1 MTVPPIV
8 ERELRVASRLPWT
21 YWLRVVVATC
31 GLLAGCLGLAET
43 QRQGLVTN
51 GTGSGEPIYYLVS
64 ILGLLLAGLSGF
76 LFTTD
81 SVSVEKREGTLG
93 LLFLTDLRSHE
104 IILGKFVAHAL
115 AALYCQL
122 ALVPILGLSLL
133 MGGISMM
140 DCVRMAAALLVVT
153 FASLSLGLLASI
165 LTREVQRAVGL
176 NTLLEMGVWGGGFM
190 VYGVLLLLHYWRV
203 GGEVP
208 DGWND
213 WLLSL
218 NPVTAFMAS
227 RSVLPGMART
237 SGYLLSLGFS
247 GGCGV
252 VALGLATWWLP
263 RSWQDRETR
272 SSRRGLSAWLQRL
285 RFSRPGMAERF
296 RGRLLD
302 VNPVL
307 WLSARHWIRG
317 WLVWG
322 VVIGVL
328 VSFMGLGWEV
338 SRRDD
343 SRAAM
348 LAFLVW
354 SALVIHLV
362 LKSWMANEAPRQF
375 LEDRAT
381 GAMELLLTTS
391 LTDREILEGR
401 WRALRRQFLGP
412 MVAVLVL
419 ETILLPGVAAIE
431 PDDSGYSLAVAL
443 LSMVF
448 LVLDLW
454 AIGWLGLWVGVSGG
468 GRTAASSVMIR
479 IVVLPVVVWIPLMA
493 MSAVGGGG
501 GESARA
507 FILWAVVGTLNSVV
521 WGAWSRGQ
529 LEERFREMAIRRRVT
544 RPGVLGWFSRNEKP
558 GSRPGA

>member
-21 YWLRVVVATC
+21 YWLRVVVAGC
-31 GLLAGCLGLAET
+31 GLLAGGLALFLG
-43 QRQGLVTN
+43 QAQGLFSGGVL
-51 GTGSGEPIYYLVS
+51 SGEPVYYLVS
-64 ILGLLLAGLSGF
+64 SLGLLLAGLSGF

-104 IILGKFVAHAL
+104 IVLGKFVAHAL

-122 ALVPILGLSLL
+122 ALVPILSLSLL
-133 MGGISMM
+133 LGGISVM
-140 DCVRMAAALLVVT
+140 DCVRMAAVLMTVT
-153 FASLSLGLLASI
+153 FTALSLGLLASI

-176 NTLLEMGVWGGGFM
+176 NTLLSLAVWGGGFI
-190 VYGVLLLLHYWRV
+190 VYGLLLLLHYWRI

-218 NPVTAFMAS
+218 NPFTAFIAA
-227 RSVLPGMART
+227 RSVLPGMSQA
-237 SGYLLSLGFS
+237 SEYFLSLGFS

-252 VALGLATWWLP
+252 VALGVATWCLP
-263 RSWQDRETR
+263 RSWQDRGTR
-272 SSRRGLSAWLQRL
+272 SARRGLSAWLQRL
-285 RFSRPGMAERF
+285 RFPRPGMADQF

-302 VNPVL
+302 GNPVL

-322 VVIGVL
+322 VLIGVL
-328 VSFMGLGWEV
+328 VSFVGFGWEV
-338 SRRDD
+338 SRGDD
-343 SRAAM
+343 SRGVM
-348 LAFLVW
+348 MAFLVW

-412 MVAVLVL
+412 MVAALVLDSIILLLVLVT
-419 ETILLPGVAAIE
+419 ESWSVGA
-431 PDDSGYSLAVAL
+431 SLGLIL

-468 GRTAASSVMIR
+468 GRTTASSVTAR
-479 IVVLPVVVWIPLMA
+479 IVVLPVLVWIPLMA

-501 GESARA
+501 DEGGMALA
-507 FILWAVVGTLNSVV
+507 LWAFVGIFNSVV
-521 WGAWSRGQ
+521 WGAWSRSQ
-529 LEERFREMAIRRRVT
+529 LEERFREMAIRRPIT

>member
-1 MTVPPIV
+1 MTLPPII
-8 ERELRVASRLPWT
+8 ERELRVASRLSWT
-21 YWLRVVVATC
+21 YWLRVLVATC
-31 GLLAGCLGLAET
+31 GLLAGCLALFLGQA
-43 QRQGLVTN
+43 QGLITN
-51 GTGSGEPIYYLVS
+51 GTPSGEPVYYLVS
-64 ILGLLLAGLSGF
+64 ALGLLLAGLSGF
-76 LFTTD
+76 LFTSD
-81 SVSVEKREGTLG
+81 SVSMEKREGTLG

-104 IILGKFVAHAL
+104 IVLGKFVAHAL

-140 DCVRMAAALLVVT
+140 DCVRMAVVLLVMT
-153 FASLSLGLLASI
+153 FTSLSLGLLASI

-176 NTLLEMGVWGGGFM
+176 NTLLSIGVWGGGFM
-190 VYGVLLLLHYWRV
+190 AYGVLLLIHYWRV
-203 GGEVP
+203 GGDVP
-208 DGWND
+208 EGWND

-218 NPVTAFMAS
+218 NPFTAFIAS
-227 RSVLPGMART
+227 QSTLPGMAQT
-237 SGYLLSLGFS
+237 SGFLLSLGFS
-247 GGCGV
+247 GGCGI
-252 VALGLATWWLP
+252 VALLLAIWRLP
-263 RSWQDRETR
+263 HCWQDRGVR
-272 SSRRGLSAWLQRL
+272 SARWGLSAGLKRL
-285 RFSRPGMAERF
+285 RFPRPGMADRF

-322 VVIGVL
+322 VLIGVL
-328 VSFMGLGWEV
+328 VSFVGFGWEV
-338 SRRDD
+338 SRGDD
-343 SRAAM
+343 SSGTM
-348 LAFLVW
+348 MAFLIW

-362 LKSWMANEAPRQF
+362 LKSWMANESPRQF

-412 MVAVLVL
+412 MVAALLIDALCLLMASLV
-419 ETILLPGVAAIE
+419 EPG
-431 PDDSGYSLAVAL
+431 GLNYSLGFVL

-454 AIGWLGLWVGVSGG
+454 AIGWLGLWTGVSGG
-468 GRTAASSVMIR
+468 GRSAASSVMVR

-501 GESARA
+501 GEGGMA
-507 FILWAVVGTLNSVV
+507 FVLWALVGTLNSVV
-521 WGAWSRGQ
+521 WGAWSRSQ
-529 LEERFREMAIRRRVT
+529 IEERFREMAIRRPVA

-558 GSRPGA
+558 GSRPRA

>member
-1 MTVPPIV
+1 MTLPPIV
-8 ERELRVASRLPWT
+8 DRELRVASRLPWT
-21 YWLRVVVATC
+21 YWLRVVVAGC
-31 GLLAGCLGLAET
+31 GLLAGCLALFLGQA
-43 QRQGLVTN
+43 QGLISN
-51 GTGSGEPIYYLVS
+51 GTPSGEPVYYLVS
-64 ILGLLLAGLSGF
+64 ALGLLLAGLSGF
-76 LFTTD
+76 LFTSD

-104 IILGKFVAHAL
+104 IVLGKFVAHAL

-140 DCVRMAAALLVVT
+140 DCLRMAAVLLVVT
-153 FASLSLGLLASI
+153 FTSLSLGLLASI

-176 NTLLEMGVWGGGFM
+176 NTLLSLAVWGGGFM
-190 VYGVLLLLHYWRV
+190 IYGLLLLLHIWRI
-203 GGEVP
+203 GGDVP

-218 NPVTAFMAS
+218 NPFTAFIAS
-227 RSVLPGMART
+227 RSVLPGMSQT
-237 SGYLLSLGFS
+237 SGYFLSLGFS
-247 GGCGV
+247 GGCGI
-252 VALGLATWWLP
+252 VALVLATLALP
-263 RSWQDRETR
+263 RSWQDRGAR
-272 SSRRGLSAWLQRL
+272 SARWGLSAGLKRL
-285 RFSRPGMAERF
+285 RFPRPGMADRF

-317 WLVWG
+317 WLVWW
-322 VVIGVL
+322 VLIGVL
-328 VSFMGLGWEV
+328 VSFVGFGWEV
-338 SRRDD
+338 SRGDD
-343 SRAAM
+343 SSGTM
-348 LAFLVW
+348 MAFLIW

-362 LKSWMANEAPRQF
+362 LKSWMANESPRQF
-375 LEDRAT
+375 LEDRAN

-412 MVAVLVL
+412 MVAALVL
-419 ETILLPGVAAIE
+419 DSVLFLLAVTIE
-431 PDDSGYSLAVAL
+431 PGGLSYSLGFVL

-454 AIGWLGLWVGVSGG
+454 AIGWLGLWTGVSGG
-468 GRTAASSVMIR
+468 GRSAASSVMVR

-501 GESARA
+501 GEGGMA
-507 FILWAVVGTLNSVV
+507 FALWALVGTLNSVV
-521 WGAWSRGQ
+521 WGAWSRSQ
-529 LEERFREMAIRRRVT
+529 IDERFREMAIRRPVARA
-544 RPGVLGWFSRNEKP
+544 GVLGWFARNEKP
-558 GSRPGA
+558 GSRPRA

>member
-8 ERELRVASRLPWT
+8 ERELRIASRHPWT
-21 YWLRVVVATC
+21 YWLRVVVATG
-31 GLLAGCLGLAET
+31 GLLAGCLALAIS
-43 QRQGLVTN
+43 QGQSWNTN
-51 GTGSGEPIYYLVS
+51 GTASGEPVYYLVS
-64 ILGLLLAGLSGF
+64 ALGLLLAGLSGF

-104 IILGKFVAHAL
+104 IVLGKFVAHAL

-133 MGGISMM
+133 MGGIAMV
-140 DCVRMAAALLVVT
+140 DCVRMAAVLLVVT
-153 FASLSLGLLASI
+153 FTSLSLGLLASI

-176 NTLLEMGVWGGGFM
+176 NTLLSLAVWGGGFM
-190 VYGVLLLLHYWRV
+190 VYGLLLLLHIWRI
-203 GGEVP
+203 GGDVP

-218 NPVTAFMAS
+218 NPFTAFIAS
-227 RSVLPGMART
+227 RSVLPGMSQN
-237 SGYLLSLGFS
+237 SGYFLSLGFS
-247 GGCGV
+247 GGCGI
-252 VALGLATWWLP
+252 VALVLATLWLP
-263 RSWQDRETR
+263 RSWQDRGTR
-272 SSRRGLSAWLQRL
+272 SARWGLSAWLQRL
-285 RFSRPGMAERF
+285 RFPRPGMADQF

-322 VVIGVL
+322 TLIGVF
-328 VSFMGLGWEV
+328 VSFVGLGWEV
-338 SRRDD
+338 SRGDD
-343 SRAAM
+343 TGGPM
-348 LAFLVW
+348 VAFLVW
-354 SALVIHLV
+354 SALVIHLL

-412 MVAVLVL
+412 MGAALVL
-419 ETILLPGVAAIE
+419 DAILLLVVAAIE
-431 PDDSGYSLAVAL
+431 PEDFGYSLAVAL

-454 AIGWLGLWVGVSGG
+454 AIGWLGLWTGVSGG
-468 GRTAASSVMIR
+468 GRTAASSVMVR
-479 IVVLPVVVWIPLMA
+479 IVALPMVVWIPLMA
-493 MSAVGGGG
+493 MGATGGGG
-501 GESARA
+501 GGRFMA
-507 FILWAVVGTLNSVV
+507 FALWACVGILNSVV
-521 WGAWSRGQ
+521 WGAWSRAQ
-529 LEERFREMAIRRRVT
+529 LEGRFREMAIRRPVT

-558 GSRPGA
+558 GSRPRA